1 MGAEMAEG
9 ADIADPAPGGPKG
22 GGRRAVLVVN
32 SRSRQGD
39 RLYSESRA
47 LLLKKGFELAAS
59 HPVRDPSRIPE
70 IIKEAVEGG
79 ERLIAVGGGDGTI
92 SSIVDF
98 LAYKD
103 VALGILPMG
112 TANNFAR
119 GLGLPL
125 ELADAIEVIANGQP
139 ASIDLGKIGN
149 NYFSNAVSLGLSAT
163 LHRASRDGIKRYFGR
178 AGYLLS
184 AVRSFAAHRP
194 FRCRLE
200 HDGATSELEAL
211 DMRIANGPFH
221 GGMVAVPGADVESRD
236 LVVRAIKGNS
246 KWTLPRVWADIA
258 RGRPLDAA
266 AVEIIRVRQLTV
278 TAEPVQAVSV
288 DGEVI
293 AETPVTISVAAGALR
308 VMVQQNPSN

>member
-1 MGAEMAEG
+1 
-9 ADIADPAPGGPKG
+9 
-22 GGRRAVLVVN
+22 VLVVN
-32 SRSRQGD
+32 SRSRRGEQ
-39 RLYSESRA
+39 LYAEAEA
-47 LLLKKGFELAAS
+47 LLLKKGFELAGS
-59 HPVRDPSRIPE
+59 YPVRDPGRIPE
-70 IIKEAVEGG
+70 IVKEAVERG

-103 VALGILPMG
+103 VALGLLPMG

-125 ELADAIEVIANGQP
+125 DLAGAIDVIANGQA

-163 LHRASRDGIKRYFGR
+163 LHRASRDGGKRYLGR

-194 FRCRLE
+194 FHCRLE
-200 HDGATSELEAL
+200 HDGVSSEFDAL

-236 LVVRAIKGNS
+236 LAVRAIKGNS

-266 AVEIIRVRQLTV
+266 AVDIIRVRQLTV
-278 TAEPVQAVSV
+278 TAEPAQAVSV

-308 VMVQQNPSN
+308 VMVQQDLSG